1 MTNSSPTFSIPVE
14 NHSCSGI
21 PSQPM
26 PNPDSPARL
35 PQAPAAWCRLGGLS
49 RGARGVVI
57 AVHDSGLAAR
67 LAARGL
73 VPGAEFEVLRG
84 GDPMLLRQDE
94 SRWALAGPE
103 ANLVEVENFASGL
116 SRLPAF
122 LRRLF
127 SL

>member
-1 MTNSSPTFSIPVE
+1 M
-14 NHSCSGI
+14 
-21 PSQPM
+21 
-26 PNPDSPARL
+26 
-35 PQAPAAWCRLGGLS
+35 
-49 RGARGVVI
+49 VI
-57 AVHDSGLAAR
+57 AVHDARLAAR

-73 VPGAEFEVLRG
+73 VPGSEFEVLRG

-103 ANLVEVENFASGL
+103 ADLVEVENLTGGT

-127 SL
+127 A